1 MINKPR
7 KVANAIGA
15 MLDFDCLEIS
25 MNVVIVDLL
34 HILIFIKYFSTTFI
48 FRSQLENITV

>member
-7 KVANAIGA
+7 KAANAIGA

-25 MNVVIVDLL
+25 MNAVIIDLL
-34 HILIFIKYFSTTFI
+34 HILIFIRYFNTTFI
-48 FRSQLENITV
+48 FRSQLENISV